1 MHNSYSFSQLRTK
14 RLARATRPFLARGI
28 SVARCQSCHLA
39 QFACI
44 CSWKRKLNIQMDLVL
59 LMHTDEILK
68 PTNTGKLISDILPN
82 NCFAFEWSRT
92 EPEKALLALLQD
104 PNRFVVILY
113 PTQATRTAYQSPV
126 KAAGNKKLT
135 LIVIDGTWRQSK
147 KIFNLSPWLQP
158 YPTLDLSLNQQ
169 ASYELRKAPHA
180 HQLSTAEATAQA
192 LKQCQQQNAS
202 ELLHHYFNVFNLHYS
217 AARIGQ
223 TPAPSISHQAL
234 EQYP

>member
-1 MHNSYSFSQLRTK
+1 MHHSYSFSQLRTK
-14 RLARATRPFLARGI
+14 RLAKATRPFLARGNA
-28 SVARCQSCHLA
+28 VARCQSCYLA
-39 QFACI
+39 QCACI
-44 CSWKRKLNIQMDLVL
+44 CNWKRELDIEMDLIL

-68 PTNTGKLISDILPN
+68 PTNTGRLISDILPN

-113 PTQATRTAYQSPV
+113 PTQTTRTAYQSPV
-126 KAAGNKKLT
+126 KAANNKKLT

-158 YPTLDLSLNQQ
+158 YPTLDLSLNQP
-169 ASYELRKAPHA
+169 ASYELRKAPNTN
-180 HQLSTAEATAQA
+180 QLSTAEATALA
-192 LKQCQQQNAS
+192 LKQCQQPNAS
-202 ELLHHYFNVFNLHYS
+202 ELLNHYFNVFNLHYS

-223 TPAPSISHQAL
+223 PPRLSKSHQAL
-234 EQYP
+234 EQHP